1 MPFDISVLPV
11 FVAVSFVLLVTP
23 GPDVAFIVA
32 TGVTEGRR
40 PALWASVGI
49 SLAMFVHSV
58 LLPQSFQKYRFI
70 QHLFNKNHL
79 FKATR
84 K

>member
-1 MPFDISVLPV
+1 MVNDF
-11 FVAVSFVLLVTP
+11 
-23 GPDVAFIVA
+23 
-32 TGVTEGRR
+32 TEGLR